1 MNSSIGKVLAG
12 VIYISAL
19 SLLILGGIAFFFPPA
34 YEKGVWAAI
43 EAFKDVLLV
52 AVGVKGGAWFSSKAE
67 AQPEPKPSESPLP

>member
-19 SLLILGGIAFFFPPA
+19 ALLILGCLAYYWPPA
-34 YEKGVWAAI
+34 YERGAWAAI

-52 AVGVKGGAWFSSKAE
+52 AVGVKGGAWFSGK
-67 AQPEPKPSESPLP
+67 QPDAPQAAKPDAAG